1 MTHVG
6 EGHEVPPD
14 DAGATPRPASTPGP
28 VSRPSPDDAAT
39 SISED
44 ARVTVLPV
52 RQSEVGDLL
61 AGRYRLEEHVNDD
74 SAGRQV
80 WRGTDVILRR
90 PVAVVLRHPGGES
103 AAEMMSAAVAASR
116 VVHPHIVGVY
126 DAVDEGDRAYVVRE
140 WVDGRSLREVAAAGP
155 LDVFRATALTH
166 AVVDALA
173 AVHATGTAHGNV
185 HAGTVM
191 IDRDGRVVLADARAT
206 HGSSEE
212 ADVRAAG
219 AVLYFALTGRWPHEA
234 AAPATLPDAVRLGD
248 GRLAAPRQ
256 VRPGVP
262 AYLDGL
268 CRNLLDPAVPAP
280 PAAELADTLARH
292 DVAGLDS
299 LLGSDEPPAYPAAPP
314 AAAPPRRT
322 GPVKGVVAV
331 AGLVA
336 MLLIGT
342 LVAMNAFSGGTAT
355 PPPARTPQAAPPS
368 AGSSAPV
375 GQQVALKLGPGQ
387 IRIVEPAG
395 ADRDSELTGAA
406 AMVDGDPNTGW
417 LPHWY
422 LDNPVF
428 GGVKK
433 GVGIFLDLGATRNV
447 TDVEVQFNQPGATV
461 ELRKVPSDP
470 GSSGAGDAQVIAQS
484 TQITSPIVATSHVL
498 LRGENGMRYLLLWIS
513 RLPSIGDGKYQVGV
527 QEITVHVVS

>member
-6 EGHEVPPD
+6 EGPEVPPD
-14 DAGATPRPASTPGP
+14 DAATPASTPGP

-61 AGRYRLEEHVNDD
+61 AERYRLDEHVNDD

-90 PVAVVLRHPGGES
+90 PVAIVLRHPGGES
-103 AAEMMSAAVAASR
+103 ATEMLSAAVAASR

-185 HAGTVM
+185 HAGTVL
-191 IDRDGRVVLADARAT
+191 IDRDGRVVLADAKGGRGA
-206 HGSSEE
+206 SEE
-212 ADVRAAG
+212 GDVRAAG

-234 AAPATLPDAVRLGD
+234 AAPAALPDAVRLGD

-280 PAAELADTLARH
+280 SAAELADTLARH
-292 DVAGLDS
+292 DVAGIDS
-299 LLGSDEPPAYPAAPP
+299 LLGGEEQPAYPAVP
-314 AAAPPRRT
+314 AAERPRRGT
-322 GPVKGVVAV
+322 SPVKWMVAV
-331 AGLVA
+331 AALVTMA
-336 MLLIGT
+336 LIGM

-355 PPPARTPQAAPPS
+355 PPARTAQAAAPS
-368 AGSSAPV
+368 ATQSAPV
-375 GQQVALKLGPGQ
+375 GQQVALKLGPDQ

-395 ADRDSELTGAA
+395 ADRDSELSGAA
-406 AMVDGDPNTGW
+406 AMVDGDPSTGW

-422 LDNPVF
+422 LNDPVF

-433 GVGIFLDLGATRNV
+433 GVGIFLDLGAVRNV
-447 TDVEVQFNQPGATV
+447 TDVEVQFNQPGATM

-470 GSSGAGDAQVIAQS
+470 GSSAEGDARVISES
-484 TQITSPIVATSHVL
+484 TRITSPVVATSHVL
-498 LRGENGMRYLLLWIS
+498 LRGEDGMRYVLLWIT

-527 QEITVHVVS
+527 QEITVHVLS